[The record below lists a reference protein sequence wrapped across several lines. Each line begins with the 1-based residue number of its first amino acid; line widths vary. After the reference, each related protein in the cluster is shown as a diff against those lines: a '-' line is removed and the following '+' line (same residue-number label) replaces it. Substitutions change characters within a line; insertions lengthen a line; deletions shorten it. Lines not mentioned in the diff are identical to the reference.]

1 VEVLAPFLTSIFNE
15 CITSGKIPKDLKCA
29 IAFPLFKKGDSSL
42 CDNYRGISV
51 LSPFAKVLERLLSHQ
66 ITIFFKSQKFFSPEQ
81 HGFRSNHSCETAL
94 QTILDKWEKILLE
107 KKENIL
113 ALFIDFKKAFDLI
126 DPELLFL
133 KLFHYGF
140 DNSSL
145 ALIMDY
151 FFERTMLVKIDKT
164 FSTKRKLRLG
174 VPQGSILGPLLFI
187 IFINDLAIDSRL
199 LSILFA
205 DDTTLYESSS
215 LSLDDLIKGFSKKF
229 YHLFDWIKYNK
240 LYINWSKTK
249 FMFITNCKLNTC
261 FVTLPAERFCLK
273 TKSLF
278 YRPCFVDLL
287 GNQVEVVTEFKLLG
301 VTIDD
306 KLTFEP
312 HVKLLRAKVT
322 QKLFAIK
329 KIFYLSYS
337 IKLHFFKTFIL
348 PHFDY
353 CSSLFL
359 YFSNTLLENIK
370 GLYNNCLFH
379 LLDLDFRG
387 KSIDE
392 QYVILKPL
400 NLLPY
405 KYRILFRFSTFCF
418 KILNNIILKDFFS
431 DLKPN
436 LNVKNTRCMTRNLFN
451 VPRSLTL
458 KSGKRLSIYLPQ
470 LVNKII
476 RYSHNLEFKDFKHY
490 ILFNISDLYLK
501 FDLNFLHINC

>member
-1 VEVLAPFLTSIFNE
+1 MN
-15 CITSGKIPKDLKCA
+15 
-29 IAFPLFKKGDSSL
+29 
-42 CDNYRGISV
+42 
-51 LSPFAKVLERLLSHQ
+51 
-66 ITIFFKSQKFFSPEQ
+66 
-81 HGFRSNHSCETAL
+81 
-94 QTILDKWEKILLE
+94 
-107 KKENIL
+107 
-113 ALFIDFKKAFDLI
+113 
-126 DPELLFL
+126 
-133 KLFHYGF
+133 
-140 DNSSL
+140 
-145 ALIMDY
+145 Y
-151 FFERTMLVKIDKT
+151 FFERTMIVKIDKA
-164 FSTKRKLRLG
+164 FSGSRKLRLG

-187 IFINDLAIDSRL
+187 IFINDLAIDSKL

-215 LSLDDLIKGFSKKF
+215 LSLDDLIKRFSRKF

-249 FMFITNCKLNTC
+249 FMFITSCKLNTC
-261 FVTLPAERFCLK
+261 FVTLPAEKFFLK

-278 YRPCFVDLL
+278 YRPCFIDLL

-301 VTIDD
+301 VTIDE
-306 KLTFEP
+306 KINFEP

-353 CSSLFL
+353 CSSLFI

-387 KSIDE
+387 KPIDE
-392 QYVILKPL
+392 QYAILKPL

-431 DLKPN
+431 DLKLN
-436 LNVKNTRCMTRNLFN
+436 LNVKNTRCKTRNIIN
-451 VPRSLTL
+451 VPRSLTV

-470 LVNKII
+470 LVNKVI
-476 RYSHNLEFKDFKHY
+476 RYSHYLEFKDFKQY
-490 ILFNISDLYLK
+490 ILFNISDLFLE